1 MNLQEYKELSDK
13 AYFYH
18 SNNNPEEAEKIYK
31 QLLEVNPDDVNV
43 LNLYGL
49 LSLSINKI
57 DIAISCLSKAFI
69 LKKTAYIASNL
80 AKAYYMNSEPK
91 KAIKLYKTALELEES
106 DDIYYSIAI
115 AYKQL
120 GDLKNVILNYE
131 KAIKI
136 NPKNF
141 SAMFNLSIAYNDNK
155 NIGKAISC
163 ANKCL
168 EICDS
173 DEDVYVLLAGYYEE
187 VKNYNQAINVLQKA
201 VILNNKNYLYHYNLG
216 VFYSKIQKNN
226 DAIIS
231 YLKCIEINP
240 LYVEAYVNAA
250 ALLKLQDNEKALN
263 LLLKA
268 YKINNTDENLLL
280 SLAQT
285 YKDLFNNTKS
295 LEILNQILKLYP
307 NSSEAYSLIA
317 SNYMDLSEYQKA
329 LINYEMA
336 INNSKYNE
344 NYWHGKAIALKYLEK
359 YDKSKEILEN
369 ILKKNKKAKQT
380 AITLGMMY
388 LQEKDFSK
396 GYELYSFRNE
406 NTTFSDVFK
415 NKCWKKGID
424 LQNKKVL
431 VYSNCG
437 LGDTIM
443 YSRFLNKLK
452 NIASKVILQTDST
465 LVELLKNNFSD
476 IEIVKKGITIDN
488 FDVAMPI
495 MDLQYALDID
505 FNHLDE
511 GKAYL
516 TAQNNLVEYY
526 SKLPIFQ
533 TNKKKIG
540 LFWKGNKKIFKNRSV
555 DFKIIEELL
564 KIKDFQFYSF
574 EIDEKLE
581 DSENFTNLYKYINNY
596 NDTAA
601 LLKNIDIL
609 ITIDS
614 SIVHIAGAL
623 GINTYLLLPK
633 TAEWRW
639 FDDIN
644 STIWYNSI
652 KIFKQVETGNWFE
665 VIQRV
670 KENL

>member
-1 MNLQEYKELSDK
+1 
-13 AYFYH
+13 
-18 SNNNPEEAEKIYK
+18 
-31 QLLEVNPDDVNV
+31 
-43 LNLYGL
+43 
-49 LSLSINKI
+49 
-57 DIAISCLSKAFI
+57 
-69 LKKTAYIASNL
+69 
-80 AKAYYMNSEPK
+80 
-91 KAIKLYKTALELEES
+91 
-106 DDIYYSIAI
+106 
-115 AYKQL
+115 
-120 GDLKNVILNYE
+120 
-131 KAIKI
+131 
-136 NPKNF
+136 
-141 SAMFNLSIAYNDNK
+141 
-155 NIGKAISC
+155 
-163 ANKCL
+163 
-168 EICDS
+168 
-173 DEDVYVLLAGYYEE
+173 
-187 VKNYNQAINVLQKA
+187 
-201 VILNNKNYLYHYNLG
+201 
-216 VFYSKIQKNN
+216 
-226 DAIIS
+226 
-231 YLKCIEINP
+231 
-240 LYVEAYVNAA
+240 
-250 ALLKLQDNEKALN
+250 
-263 LLLKA
+263 
-268 YKINNTDENLLL
+268 
-280 SLAQT
+280 
-285 YKDLFNNTKS
+285 
-295 LEILNQILKLYP
+295 
-307 NSSEAYSLIA
+307 
-317 SNYMDLSEYQKA
+317 
-329 LINYEMA
+329 
-336 INNSKYNE
+336 
-344 NYWHGKAIALKYLEK
+344 
-359 YDKSKEILEN
+359 
-369 ILKKNKKAKQT
+369 
-380 AITLGMMY
+380 
-388 LQEKDFSK
+388 
-396 GYELYSFRNE
+396 
-406 NTTFSDVFK
+406 
-415 NKCWKKGID
+415 
-424 LQNKKVL
+424 
-431 VYSNCG
+431 
-437 LGDTIM
+437 M